1 MCVRSLCIESAVALL
16 VSFFINL
23 AIVATNFAN
32 FYAPKCAQA
41 TGGPFACVSL
51 AAYNASGDTGPPDG
65 MCELPNGRGPGV
77 CAELGLDGEGAAL
90 QEVRTI
96 PSPLGHTTHNT
107 SSQHLAP
114 DAPPLAC
121 SPLACSP
128 LAFTSLLASRRPS
141 VTRRCTSG
149 RSGCWRRG
157 RRLR

>member
-1 MCVRSLCIESAVALL
+1 MPRAAPPHAESAVALL

-32 FYAPKCAQA
+32 FYAPKCAEA

-90 QEVRTI
+90 QEARTH
-96 PSPLGHTTHNT
+96 PLSTCHTTPTTSRLNTSRPTHRLAPPSLSPLPR
-107 SSQHLAP
+107 L
-114 DAPPLAC
+114 
-121 SPLACSP
+121 SPLAG
-128 LAFTSLLASRRPS
+128 AR
-141 VTRRCTSG
+141 
-149 RSGCWRRG
+149 
-157 RRLR
+157 